1 MKTIATPASAR
12 SPPARPPQRK
22 RSIPRAAAMKNVI
35 SGTSATNVA
44 AIADGAWSRPQYAR
58 AYAMPK
64 FRTPRTAT
72 PGNEAPSGSR
82 IPRHVANATRIAPA
96 TAKRSPAPQKGAS
109 SRLLKRTATKFVPP
123 ISTTIANTTRTA
135 LDGRLILATIR
146 DSGPSLSLADGRT
159 SRRDGRAARG
169 HEALRRHR
177 RGRPPEPRRP
187 RGPHHRP
194 HRAVRMRQDHVAAH
208 GEPAHRADLGRDPHR
223 WPERDARGSDAPP
236 EADRLRHPAGW
247 PLSASD
253 DRGERRDR
261 PEAPRLAGGTHSR

>member
-159 SRRDGRAARG
+159 SWRDGRAARG
-169 HEALRRHR
+169 HEALRR
-177 RGRPPEPRRP
+177 PRRDHA
-187 RGPHHRP
+187 RGKA
-194 HRAVRMRQDHVAAH
+194 RAVLPARRAPRAP
-208 GEPAHRADLGRDPHR
+208 GE
-223 WPERDARGSDAPP
+223 
-236 EADRLRHPAGW
+236 RLRGAV
-247 PLSASD
+247 
-253 DRGERRDR
+253 RGERPGPQAARTAHR
-261 PEAPRLAGGTHSR
+261 RRRRARSARRSA